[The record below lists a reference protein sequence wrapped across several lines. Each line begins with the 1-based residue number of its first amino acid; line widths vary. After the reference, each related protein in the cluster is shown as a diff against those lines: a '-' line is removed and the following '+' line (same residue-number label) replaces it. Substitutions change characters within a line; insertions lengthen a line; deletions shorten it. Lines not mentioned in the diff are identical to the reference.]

1 MIKSMKLTNWKT
13 HENTKIDFQKGT
25 NVIVGLMGAG
35 KSSMMDAMSFALFGT
50 FPALEHRRY
59 KVEDIIMNRPKR
71 KDSAVVEL
79 ELDLGEDTYT
89 ISRTISRSKKAEAKI
104 EKNGQYLQTQSERV
118 NEEIESLLKINYEV
132 FSRAIYAEQNRLD
145 YFLELRKGERKK
157 QIDEMLGLDRFALAE
172 ENATSLVNAL
182 KSYIQEDEKLIES
195 ADPKSM
201 QDRSEALRKEQKS
214 EKEREAQ
221 LSKTAK
227 SLREE
232 LLFMKQEYQKMKEQV
247 DAKTALSKDI
257 AGIESRLST
266 LSSQLAKIK
275 LPEKTKR
282 ELESEGSRL
291 SEELKAVDKEI
302 ESLLAKEKEAIKKR
316 SMTDAQ
322 LRQSISDAEKES
334 EIKNE
339 IGKSDMEEI
348 RSSISSKNNE
358 LKAAVSGL
366 ADSKSRLAEAQK
378 WLEELKKHESKC
390 PICERSLTDEL
401 RKHLLEERDS
411 LIAKLKD
418 EILSNEQKVRSTE
431 KELSALNSKFN
442 EINALTAKLASY
454 KGSSEK
460 AIALRAEMAAAEAKV
475 SEMEKAAAEI
485 KPKRDELAAKLE
497 KNRSDIE
504 DINRADSIKS
514 EMESSKNALDG
525 ANSKISKIKVTD
537 KELEDTRERY
547 NAKNAEYAKTNAE
560 LKASSEAS
568 SKLQLQIEEIVKSM
582 AKLNEIEQKVSER
595 RRVSAE
601 VIRFKNALIDTE
613 AQLRTRLVSS
623 INELLEQLWI
633 GLYPYGDYS
642 GIALRAYPDDY
653 SLEAAVMIDGE
664 RTWVQV
670 DGVSSGG
677 ERSIACLALR
687 IAMSMVIVPNL
698 KWLILDEPTHNLD
711 AQGISK
717 MIEVFSN
724 SLPSI
729 VEQIFVITH
738 DDALKQVH
746 NARIY
751 EFSRDK
757 SIDEPTKID
766 TG

>member
-13 HENTKIDFQKGT
+13 HENTQIDFQKGT

-59 KVEDIIMNRPKR
+59 KVEDIIMNRPKK
-71 KDSAVVEL
+71 KDSAGVEL
-79 ELDLGEDTYT
+79 ELVLGDDTYK
-89 ISRTISRSKKAEAKI
+89 IYRTISRSKKAEAKI

-118 NEEIESLLKINYEV
+118 NEEIESLLKINYDV
-132 FSRAIYAEQNRLD
+132 FSRAIYSEQNKLD

-172 ENATSLVNAL
+172 ENATSLANAI
-182 KSYIQEDEKLIES
+182 KSYIQEDEKLIEN

-201 QDRSEALRKEQKS
+201 HEKSEALHREQELEKQKEA
-214 EKEREAQ
+214 E

-227 SLREE
+227 SLHEALSRI
-232 LLFMKQEYQKMKEQV
+232 KHEYQKMKEQV
-247 DAKTALSKDI
+247 DAKTLLSKDI
-257 AGIESRLST
+257 SGLESRIST
-266 LSSQLAKIK
+266 LTGQLEKIK
-275 LPEKTKR
+275 LPDKTLQ
-282 ELESEGSRL
+282 ELESERFKISD
-291 SEELKAVDKEI
+291 ELKAVDKEI
-302 ESLLAKEKEAIKKR
+302 ESLQAKEKEAIRER
-316 SMTDAQ
+316 STLDAQ
-322 LRQSISDAEKES
+322 LKQCISDMEKES
-334 EIKNE
+334 AIKKEIGRSNLEEIKEFIN
-339 IGKSDMEEI
+339 
-348 RSSISSKNNE
+348 SKNAEVKNS
-358 LKAAVSGL
+358 VSKL
-366 ADSKSRLAEAQK
+366 ADSKSKLAEAQK

-390 PICERSLTDEL
+390 PICERSLTEEL
-401 RKHLLEERDS
+401 RKRLLDERDS
-411 LIAKLKD
+411 LIKSLKE
-418 EILSNEQKVRSTE
+418 EISVNESKVKSAE
-431 KELSALNSKFN
+431 KELLALNSKFN
-442 EINALTAKLASY
+442 EVNALTAKLASY

-460 AIALRAEMAAAEAKV
+460 AESLRGKLATAEANVDKLT
-475 SEMEKAAAEI
+475 KAFEAT
-485 KPKRDELAAKLE
+485 KPKRDALAEKSE
-497 KNRSDIE
+497 KNKSEIDAIK
-504 DINRADSIKS
+504 RADSIKL
-514 EMESSKNALDG
+514 EIEASKKALDE
-525 ANSKISKIKVTD
+525 ANFKISNIKVTD
-537 KELEDTRERY
+537 KELEELRESY

-568 SKLQLQIEEIVKSM
+568 SKLQLQIEEIIKSI

-595 RRVSAE
+595 RKVYTN
-601 VIRFKNALIDTE
+601 VMRFKNALIDTE
-613 AQLRTRLVSS
+613 VQLRTRLVSS

-653 SLEAAVMIDGE
+653 SLEAAVDIGGE
-664 RTWVQV
+664 RAWVQV

-746 NARIY
+746 GARIY

-757 SIDEPTKID
+757 SINEPTKID